1 MMRLLLKIVLKF
13 LPWLLLIAI
22 LVFFISKI
30 PGWPFS
36 GKEEPETAVTHTTI
50 LNKIEALGKL
60 ELVKYN
66 FQEVTE
72 LTEKNSNFLGIFPS
86 GDSRAVLISQG
97 EAVGC
102 IDLTKIRQDDIVIM
116 GDSIFITMPEPEI
129 CYHKL
134 NMEKTRI
141 YSIEKGVYYKDE
153 KKMIEKAYRLA
164 ERQIRQAALESGI
177 LEQTRENSEL
187 ILLPLMEELSD
198 KKVFFRR
205 PLDRE
210 NINRL

>member
-1 MMRLLLKIVLKF
+1 MRLFLKIILKF
-13 LPWLLLIAI
+13 LPWLVLIGI
-22 LVFFISKI
+22 LIFFISKI
-30 PGWPFS
+30 QGWPFS
-36 GKEEPETAVTHTTI
+36 SKEEPETSVTHTTI

-72 LTEKNSNFLGIFPS
+72 LTEKNSNFLGVFPS
-86 GDSRAVLISQG
+86 GDSKAVLISQG

-102 IDLTKIRQDDIVIM
+102 IDLTKIKQDDIVIM

-198 KKVFFRR
+198 KKVFFKR

-210 NINRL
+210 NINHL

>member
-1 MMRLLLKIVLKF
+1 MMRLFLKIILKF
-13 LPWLLLIAI
+13 LPWLVLIGI
-22 LVFFISKI
+22 LIFFISKI
-30 PGWPFS
+30 QGWPFS
-36 GKEEPETAVTHTTI
+36 SEEEPETSVTHTTI

-86 GDSRAVLISQG
+86 GDSKAVLISQG

-177 LEQTRENSEL
+177 LEQTRQNSEL

-198 KKVFFRR
+198 KKVFFKR